1 MTRQFTLEHSGHMTG
16 QLTLQ
21 HTEHSR
27 PDGYIG
33 TQ

>member
-1 MTRQFTLEHSGHMTG
+1 MTRQLTLEHSGHTTG